1 MTRVAL
7 IFTNYGPYH
16 LARSRALTVSG
27 DLELTFIELASK
39 ERLYPWVVDDKSVPL
54 ITLAEGHYEDVPKKA
69 LIAKLFRTL
78 SAIDPDVVI
87 TAGYRELPMWAASIW
102 TRVKR
107 RACVMMFATT
117 EGDRRRSWW
126 KEYLKRHFIR
136 TSFDA
141 AICGGKAPRQYLN
154 RLGMPDSRI
163 WDKYNVVDNDHLSR
177 EAEKARDSADELRL
191 QFGLPQNYFLFV
203 GRFSEEKNILRLL
216 GAYRAYKDIMPDGW
230 GLVLVGDGQQRE
242 HLQATAKRL
251 NLSDVVWPGFK
262 QADELPCFY
271 ALAGA
276 LVLPSTR
283 EPWGLVVNEAMACG
297 LPVLVSKRSGCSADL
312 VEEGANGFTFNPEV
326 EEDITQCMLRLSSGN
341 KSTLKAMGDRSAAII
356 SDYTPLAFAERLSDC
371 ISNVKRSRFKAF
383 ASIRNDERI
392 TASSRMVV
400 PGSDDSLK
408 E

>member
-16 LARSRALTVSG
+16 LARSRALTVSS
-27 DLELTFIELASK
+27 DLDLTFIELASK
-39 ERLYPWVVDDKSVPL
+39 ERLYPWVVDDKSIPL
-54 ITLAEGHYEDVPKKA
+54 ITLSEGHYEDAPKKE

-78 SAIDPDVVI
+78 SVIDPDVVI
-87 TAGYRELPMWAASIW
+87 TAGYRELPMWAASVW

-126 KEYLKRHFIR
+126 KEYLKRQFIR

-177 EAEKARDSADELRL
+177 EAEKARERTDELRL

-216 GAYRAYKDIMPDGW
+216 GAYRAYKDAMPHGW
-230 GLVLVGDGQQRE
+230 GLVLVGDGLQRE
-242 HLQATAKRL
+242 QLKATAKRL

-262 QADELPCFY
+262 QADELPRFY
-271 ALAGA
+271 ALGGA

-297 LPVLVSKRSGCSADL
+297 VPVLVSKRCGCSADL
-312 VEEGANGFTFNPEV
+312 VGEGKNGYTFDPED
-326 EEDITQCMLRLSSGN
+326 EGEITQCMLRLSSQN
-341 KSTLKAMGDRSAAII
+341 KSTLKAMGVWFHRQ
-356 SDYTPLAFAERLSDC
+356 
-371 ISNVKRSRFKAF
+371 
-383 ASIRNDERI
+383 
-392 TASSRMVV
+392 
-400 PGSDDSLK
+400 
-408 E
+408 